1 MILLFALSPVGKGVV
16 GILVFVIAL
25 SIIFNSGGGN
35 DNDKGTGG
43 DDNDWSNKTL
53 LPH

>member
-1 MILLFALSPVGKGVV
+1 MILLFALSPVAKFVV
-16 GILVFVIAL
+16 GLLVFVIVL
-25 SIIFNSGGGN
+25 SIIFNSGGGD
-35 DNDKGTGG
+35 DNNKTGG